1 MPAFNRGEHSEYA
14 EDMEYALRLSAVF
27 SVFSAVKLLITWKL
41 NPKLTLKWH
50 ILLVIAMTTVGGG
63 SNPPVEK
70 RE

>member
-1 MPAFNRGEHSEYA
+1 MRLRCQLLTA
-14 EDMEYALRLSAVF
+14 ENTANTQRTWSIF